1 MGVSDQQDMDR
12 SRESEFHL
20 TGRESAF
27 PPTRR
32 KDSPFANY
40 VCMCYHIITEV
51 VHYLNQDSTKHV
63 IEPKETGVQENKMK
77 RLMPLLLVISIGFT
91 GEVICQKLSAQEN
104 AATRRMTATLSGNVI
119 WEGQDLSH
127 TSVSVYRDEKLRE
140 LYISGI
146 LQLGDGKFMLR
157 VEPGRYYIVAYVD
170 VDKSG
175 NFDAGDGLGIFG
187 VTDWSD
193 QEQKYQLIEVDNE
206 EKVQNLDIPITA
218 RATHVNGKFK
228 IVPIS
233 QYAPSQLQQFQTALR
248 TATSGCRGT
257 LSVGLAPRNPQSVL
271 GNRKALILAYTDL
284 SWKYRAGIALVTDTG
299 TWALNLLPGKYY
311 LMAIVDN
318 NNTNKL
324 DAGDDFGFY
333 GVEDMRKRGEFPEP
347 VLISPN
353 KFTEDIEIEIT
364 ATYQPR
370 KKTSIENTSIL
381 TGHVSLPEDATAR
394 VEVYA
399 ESALVTPIASGETAA
414 GGIFRIALPSGE
426 YYVIVNFDADKDG
439 RYSDGDGLG
448 GYGTVDITAQPPAPI
463 MLTDG
468 ENLDIELVIS
478 ARYDA
483 NGHLHAAPPGIETY
497 IEHGMIAGRITWDG
511 HLVEHGILTLSYS
524 PDFSAPIAMPISVV
538 GDGSYQVSVLPGI
551 YYVMAVMDANSDRTT
566 GISDGVGIYGTRR
579 PTRGEPAAVSVF
591 PGQTTAHIDIDI
603 LASYIDKEG
612 NMAEIEDGGRW
623 EIRKRYGE
631 PEDVF
636 RLTRNGRVNEEWQYW
651 TKGLGFLWKAN
662 GVGWELGNE
671 ERFTPKDGIAV
682 SGQTENT
689 DSRQPMVPDSQY
701 YVYFAY
707 DDIIWGL
714 APDGSNALLGAG
726 HNPTVANDG
735 TLIFQDREG
744 NVIVRSREKLNGALL
759 LDSRQMARDVAISP
773 DADYVAF
780 TRSEFG
786 NRSRVVIRHIP
797 TESEFMVPSTA
808 LRSFT
813 PAWNSDGTVLAYV
826 TAGTIENPDASRQ
839 ERNIYAFDQVTTSVE
854 PVVVSP
860 ADDTEPTW
868 SPANPNQLAFTRTEG
883 NYQQIWLITYS
894 DEGAPMEQQLTQK
907 GGSHPVWIPPE
918 GRWILYENNGQLWQI
933 NTENPETTEAPLMSN
948 GEVVF
953 GREPAV
959 LGSK

>member
-1 MGVSDQQDMDR
+1 
-12 SRESEFHL
+12 
-20 TGRESAF
+20 
-27 PPTRR
+27 
-32 KDSPFANY
+32 
-40 VCMCYHIITEV
+40 
-51 VHYLNQDSTKHV
+51 
-63 IEPKETGVQENKMK
+63 MK
-77 RLMPLLLVISIGFT
+77 RLMLLLLVISIGFI
-91 GEVICQKLSAQEN
+91 GEAFCQEPSAQEN
-104 AATRRMTATLSGNVI
+104 AVTRRMTATLSGKVI
-119 WEGQDLSH
+119 WEGHDLSH
-127 TSVSVYRDEKLRE
+127 TSVSVYRDDKLRD

-146 LQLGDGKFMLR
+146 PQLGDGQFTLR
-157 VEPGRYYIVAYVD
+157 VEPGRYYLVAYVD

-175 NFDAGDGLGIFG
+175 NFDIGDGLGILG
-187 VTDWSD
+187 ITDWSD
-193 QEQKYQLIEVDNE
+193 EGQKYALIEIDNG
-206 EKVQNLDIPITA
+206 EKVRGLEIPITG
-218 RATHVNGKFK
+218 RATRIKGDVK
-228 IVPIS
+228 IVPTS
-233 QYAPSQLQQFQTALR
+233 QYEPSQLQQFQTALR

-257 LSVGLAPRNPQSVL
+257 LSVGLGPVNPQTPFE
-271 GNRKALILAYTDL
+271 NRKALILAYTDL
-284 SWKYRAGIALVTDTG
+284 SWKYRAGIAPVTDTG

-364 ATYQPR
+364 ATYQTR
-370 KKTSIENTSIL
+370 KKTSTQNTSIL

-414 GGIFRIALPSGE
+414 GGIFRIALPPGE
-426 YYVIVNFDADKDG
+426 YYVIVNFDADKNG

-448 GYGTVDITAQPPAPI
+448 GYGTVDITTQRPAPI
-463 MLTDG
+463 VLTDG
-468 ENLDIELVIS
+468 ENLDIELVVS

-483 NGHLHAAPPGIETY
+483 NGHLHATPPGIETH
-497 IEHGMIAGRITWDG
+497 IEQGMIAGRITWDG
-511 HLVEHGILTLSYS
+511 HLIEHGILTLSYS

-551 YYVMAVMDANSDRTT
+551 YYVMAVMDANNDGTT
-566 GISDGVGIYGTRR
+566 GITDGVGIYGTRR
-579 PTRGEPAAVSVF
+579 PTRGEPMAVSVF
-591 PGQTTAHIDIDI
+591 PKQTTAHINIDI
-603 LASYIDKEG
+603 LASFIDEEG

-631 PEDVF
+631 PEDIF
-636 RLTRNGRVNEEWQYW
+636 TLTRNGRVNEEWQYW

-671 ERFTPKDGIAV
+671 ERFTPKEGIAA
-682 SGQTENT
+682 SGQ
-689 DSRQPMVPDSQY
+689 QPAANSQY
-701 YVYFAY
+701 HIYFAY

-714 APDGSNALLGAG
+714 APDGSNAPLGAG

-780 TRSEFG
+780 TRPEFG

-797 TESEFMVPSTA
+797 TESEFIVPSTA
-808 LRSFT
+808 LQSFT
-813 PAWNSDGTVLAYV
+813 PAWNRDGTVLAYV
-826 TAGTIENPDASRQ
+826 TTGTIENPDASRQ
-839 ERNIYAFDQVTTSVE
+839 KRNIYAFDQVTTSVE

-860 ADDTEPTW
+860 ADDSEPTW
-868 SPANPNQLAFTRTEG
+868 SPANSNQLAFTRTEG
-883 NYQQIWLITYS
+883 NYQQIWLVTYS
-894 DEGAPMEQQLTQK
+894 NEGVPTEQQLTQK

-933 NTENPETTEAPLMSN
+933 DTENPESTETPLQSN
-948 GEVVF
+948 GQVVF
-953 GREPAV
+953 GGEPAV
-959 LGSK
+959 LGRMSGESSSVK